1 MARRHNAKGRS
12 TGSIRYV
19 AMTHW
24 MMKTAAWGKLDCV
37 ARCAY
42 LELSARY
49 AGPGSNNG
57 RIPFS
62 LREMAEALG
71 VGKMTAQRAL
81 GKLQAHGFIV
91 LTKAGYFNVKARHST
106 EWRLTE
112 FPCDVTGA
120 VATKD
125 FARWE
130 NQKTVP
136 TENPI
141 GHSDDTAR
149 VLS

>member
-1 MARRHNAKGRS
+1 MMRS
-12 TGSIRYV
+12 
-19 AMTHW
+19 
-24 MMKTAAWGKLDCV
+24 KAWRDLDCV

-62 LREMAEALG
+62 LREMALALN
-71 VGKMTAQRAL
+71 VGKMTAQRAF
-81 GKLQAHGFIV
+81 GKLQEHGFIV

-112 FPCDVTGA
+112 FACDVTGA
-120 VATKD
+120 SATKD

-130 NQKTVP
+130 KHNTVSP
-136 TENPI
+136 ENPD
-141 GHSDDTAR
+141 GSQNDTAR
-149 VLS
+149 YL